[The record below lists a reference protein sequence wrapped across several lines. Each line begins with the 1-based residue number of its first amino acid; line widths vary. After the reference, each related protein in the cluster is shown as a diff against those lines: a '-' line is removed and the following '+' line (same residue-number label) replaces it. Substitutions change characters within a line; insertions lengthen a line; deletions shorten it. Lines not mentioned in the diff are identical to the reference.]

1 MLQFE
6 TAVLVA
12 PLTYE
17 ISGLLRGQAGT
28 ERAMRSPVA
37 AEAPFVLLDG
47 ALARIDLTQDEI
59 GLPYSWRYGP
69 ASRSV
74 GDATFGERTHAF
86 QGSA

>member
-1 MLQFE
+1 
-6 TAVLVA
+6 
-12 PLTYE
+12 
-17 ISGLLRGQAGT
+17 
-28 ERAMRSPVA
+28 MRSPVA
-37 AEAPFVLLDG
+37 AGAPFVLLDG
-47 ALARIDLTQDEI
+47 AIARIDLTQDEI